1 MSQPTIKRFKLEAG
15 KVRQHEQNSKFKGAS
30 ANKAEDFK
38 ILE

>member
-1 MSQPTIKRFKLEAG
+1 MTQLNIKKFKLKAG
-15 KVRQHEQNSKFKGAS
+15 KVRQYEQNSKFKGAS